1 MTNDI
6 QLIPIDKIME
16 SPYQGRFLNFNQTPG
31 NQLAMADKDIE
42 ELARSISNAGLLQP
56 ILLRPLPDGY
66 FELIDGHRRL
76 LAYRSLNKSAI
87 EAIVKE
93 MSDKDAQVQSIIG
106 NLQRKN
112 LRKIELASAYQKV
125 LDVGMFQ
132 TAKELSIALGK
143 DETFVSDTL
152 NLLKLDRRII
162 EDLGKN
168 DSIKD
173 VRLLRMIRNYDPV
186 DELGES
192 DAQYELYKRVLNE
205 KLTRD
210 EVKYLVNAEKVKKKQ
225 QAPLYKISGRGKKII
240 VELEVRPYSANKR
253 ELLLRALR
261 EKMNEIEAS
270 FGDNVKDK

>member
-1 MTNDI
+1 M
-6 QLIPIDKIME
+6 IPIANIVE
-16 SPYQGRFLNFNQTPG
+16 SPYQGRFLDFDQSSDKLN
-31 NQLAMADKDIE
+31 AIADKGID
-42 ELARSISNAGLLQP
+42 ELARSISKAGLLQP
-56 ILLRPLPDGY
+56 ILLRPLSDGN

-76 LAYRSLNKSAI
+76 LAYRLLNKTAI
-87 EAIVKE
+87 EAIVKD
-93 MSDKDAQVQSIIG
+93 MSDKEAQVQSIVG

-125 LDVGMFQ
+125 LDAGIFK

-152 NLLKLDRRII
+152 NLLKLDKRII
-162 EDLGKN
+162 VDLGKN

-173 VRLLRMIRNYDPV
+173 VRLLRMIRNYAPV
-186 DELGES
+186 NDLGES
-192 DAQYELYKRVLNE
+192 DAQYELYQRVLNE

-210 EVKYLVNAEKVKKKQ
+210 EVKYLVNLHKVKKEN
-225 QAPLYKISGRGKKII
+225 QAPLYNISSRGKKII

-270 FGDNVKDK
+270 FEEKTEEGID

>member
-6 QLIPIDKIME
+6 QLIPIEKITE
-16 SPYQGRFLNFNQTPG
+16 SPYQGRFLNFNQS
-31 NQLAMADKDIE
+31 QDRLILSADKDIE

-56 ILLRPLPDGY
+56 ILLRPLSDGN

-76 LAYRSLNKSAI
+76 LAYRSLNKTVI
-87 EAIVKE
+87 EAIVKD
-93 MSDKDAQVQSIIG
+93 MSDKDAQIQSIVG

-112 LRKIELASAYQKV
+112 LRKIELAAAYQKV
-125 LDVGMFQ
+125 LEVGLFQ

-152 NLLKLDRRII
+152 NLLKLDQRII

-168 DSIKD
+168 ESIKD

-186 DELGES
+186 DDLGRS
-192 DAQYELYKRVLNE
+192 DAQYELYKRVFNE
-205 KLTRD
+205 KLSRE
-210 EVKYLVNAEKVKKKQ
+210 EVKYIVNAEKVKKKQ
-225 QAPLYKISGRGKKII
+225 QAPLYKISSRGKKII
-240 VELEVRPYSANKR
+240 VELEVRPFSANKR
-253 ELLLRALR
+253 ELLLRVLR

-270 FGDNVKDK
+270 FGDYVKEE